1 MPKRDVLQKFG
12 AHIFFDDQ
20 DAHASPAREVVPSA
34 RVPYRSESNA
44 IAADRRTIS
53 DGNDEPT

>member
-20 DAHASPAREVVPSA
+20 DVHASPASEVVPSA

-44 IAADRRTIS
+44 MQQTGGNS
-53 DGNDEPT
+53 DGNDEQT